1 MWRYNTQQHRT
12 VGDIP
17 YRLLSG
23 QVPRVGISSLLL
35 DNALIDTLATE
46 AQLNRVAEYD
56 GMVDVVDSDQEV
68 EAQEEEDNDNNHE
81 GISNNDGDDEEDS
94 NNVPMED
101 VVEEQVTQL
110 EDGDDEEDSN
120 NVPMEDVVEEQ
131 VTQLEA
137 PAPTTP
143 NFAGT
148 FASANPP
155 TDSIENSD
163 DEDDDEQTL
172 SQLGDKAVT
181 NFKTTGD
188 DNYTVWQIMVSELR
202 GTVDRE
208 HLQRMKLKVSVAYCM
223 NEKNIRVVASFV
235 PAILVRLGQKL
246 WELMDENDDHMEQLE
261 WDGDNGI
268 ENMLG
273 MYIKHPDASFCEY
286 VKSLTRRQRL

>member
-68 EAQEEEDNDNNHE
+68 EAQEEEDKDDNHE
-81 GISNNDGDDEEDS
+81 GISNNDGDEEEDS

-120 NVPMEDVVEEQ
+120 SHNAD
-131 VTQLEA
+131 
-137 PAPTTP
+137 
-143 NFAGT
+143 GT
-148 FASANPP
+148 
-155 TDSIENSD
+155 
-163 DEDDDEQTL
+163 
-172 SQLGDKAVT
+172 K
-181 NFKTTGD
+181 
-188 DNYTVWQIMVSELR
+188 
-202 GTVDRE
+202 
-208 HLQRMKLKVSVAYCM
+208 
-223 NEKNIRVVASFV
+223 SF
-235 PAILVRLGQKL
+235 
-246 WELMDENDDHMEQLE
+246 
-261 WDGDNGI
+261 
-268 ENMLG
+268 
-273 MYIKHPDASFCEY
+273 IK
-286 VKSLTRRQRL
+286 

>member
-1 MWRYNTQQHRT
+1 
-12 VGDIP
+12 
-17 YRLLSG
+17 
-23 QVPRVGISSLLL
+23 LLL

-56 GMVDVVDSDQEV
+56 GVVDVVDSDQEV
-68 EAQEEEDNDNNHE
+68 EAQEEEDNDNNNE
-81 GISNNDGDDEEDS
+81 GFSNNDGA
-94 NNVPMED
+94 
-101 VVEEQVTQL
+101 
-110 EDGDDEEDSN
+110 DDEEDSN

-208 HLQRMKLKVSVAYCM
+208 HLQRMKLKVPVAYCM